1 MPAHQPDP
9 EGPVLIVPGAGVG
22 DDRPRRGALFDPG
35 WLFLIAGVVILSA
48 TILLPARQDLAEAE
62 FYRDRVE
69 AVLDH
74 RHQRLARYRE
84 YMLALERGDERLI
97 RSLAAMQLN
106 LAPVNQALLVPVG
119 EIAQRSASV
128 FASLEPPP
136 LRLPERV
143 EAPSLL
149 EQWATDQRARL
160 WLIAG
165 GALCVLIGLLPMA
178 RER

>member
-1 MPAHQPDP
+1 MPAHQSDA
-9 EGPVLIVPGAGVG
+9 EGQALIGTGVG
-22 DDRPRRGALFDPG
+22 VGGRPARRGALFDPG
-35 WLFLIAGVVILSA
+35 WLFLIAGAVILSA
-48 TILLPARQDLAEAE
+48 TILLPARQDLTEAE

-69 AVLDH
+69 AVLEH

-84 YMLALERGDERLI
+84 FMLALERGDERLI

-119 EIAQRSASV
+119 DIAQRSASV
-128 FASLEPPP
+128 FAGLEPPP

-143 EAPSLL
+143 ESPSLL
-149 EQWATDQRARL
+149 EQWATDERARL

-178 RER
+178 RAR